1 MLVTNTDWADPATR
15 DLAKS
20 YQAWK
25 CVAWTCETLNFWVIV
40 DNDAPDELDG
50 CLIVGPKALQDA
62 VEELE
67 AGTFAV
73 YVLDQIG
80 KGGARLCPVTGL
92 WREGDAADDALFW
105 YANDLGELRPCT
117 PSQLPPRAKL
127 ELAVRLVP
135 EMQVGASCT

>member
-1 MLVTNTDWADPATR
+1 MLVTNTEWADPATR
-15 DLAKS
+15 DLVKS

-40 DNDAPDELDG
+40 GNDAPDVLDG

-67 AGTFAV
+67 PG
-73 YVLDQIG
+73 YVLDQIR
-80 KGGARLCPVTGL
+80 KEGARLCPVTSL
-92 WREGDAADDALFW
+92 WREGDPADDASFW

-117 PSQLPPRAKL
+117 PSQLLPRAKL
-127 ELAVRLVP
+127 ELAVRWTP
-135 EMQVGASCT
+135 GIPVGASCA